1 MGIINRSRIFI
12 YLGALIVIATSSFHL
27 IEINV
32 GEFLNGFLLG
42 VGLGLVFLGIYL
54 RKHSL
59 DNIKNF
65 KKSLVNKF
73 KRSK

>member
-1 MGIINRSRIFI
+1 MRIINKSRVFI
-12 YLGALIVIATSSFHL
+12 YLGSFIVIVTSLLHL
-27 IEINV
+27 TTFGI

-54 RKHSL
+54 RNHNL
-59 DNIKNF
+59 DNIKKF